1 MFIALKLG
9 VCLTMIT
16 ERKIFLKSLSNA
28 FYTSWMR
35 REVFKYDKEGFAPL
49 EFSGG
54 ESQAAFGQMGR
65 QGG

>member
-1 MFIALKLG
+1 
-9 VCLTMIT
+9 MIT
-16 ERKIFLKSLSNA
+16 EGKIFLKSLSNA
-28 FYTSWMR
+28 FYMSWMR

-65 QGG
+65 HGG